1 MANLETR
8 LKALVEQETP
18 AFELFLVGHSGSPAG
33 FYRFYV
39 DGEEPVTMNRLSAFT
54 RHVSQKIDE
63 GDFGDRKFT
72 FEISTPGADKPLAD
86 LRQLPKHCG
95 RTLEI
100 ETVEGAKM
108 EAKLI
113 ALEGT
118 ELQLE
123 EQIVLKGKKTET
135 RPMQLAWENIKNAT
149 IKITFN

>member
-1 MANLETR
+1 
-8 LKALVEQETP
+8 
-18 AFELFLVGHSGSPAG
+18 
-33 FYRFYV
+33 
-39 DGEEPVTMNRLSAFT
+39 
-54 RHVSQKIDE
+54 
-63 GDFGDRKFT
+63 
-72 FEISTPGADKPLAD
+72 
-86 LRQLPKHCG
+86 
-95 RTLEI
+95 
-100 ETVEGAKM
+100 M